1 MNYLY
6 IELLNEKRIDFSVLK
21 KGDTFEV
28 RLNELPIGRIDDI
41 FLGIEKLKLKTELS
55 FKKTNDAYGS
65 IQVFSFS

>member
-6 IELLNEKRIDFSVLK
+6 SELLNEKRIDFSVLK

-28 RLNELPIGRIDDI
+28 RLNELPISRIDDI
-41 FLGIEKLKLKTELS
+41 FLSIEKLKLKTELS
-55 FKKTNDAYGS
+55 FKKTNDAYCS